1 MVRGRKCSVARPLTT
16 LLSGQALSGE
26 RQKVFSGKALYHSA
40 IRAGPQWV
48 EITSSRW
55 YWLRLLGYQDRPSV
69 VRDSEQSVA
78 MAKPLGYQDRP
89 LVVKGS
95 EQSVAVV

>member
-1 MVRGRKCSVARPLTT
+1 M
-16 LLSGQALSGE
+16 
-26 RQKVFSGKALYHSA
+26 FSGKALDHSA

-48 EITSSRW
+48 EIASSRW